1 MWKRSAVAALGLVAI
16 VSVTGCSEVNEAVN
30 QVDNASSK
38 AQVCTEALG
47 LVNLN
52 PNVDPEQ
59 VQAGAEEKANR
70 LRELGNQVA
79 DQSVRE
85 TLSRMADGYQELGQ
99 QQLDNL
105 QAFDDWL
112 SRNLRNLEQL
122 RQACL

>member
-38 AQVCTEALG
+38 AQVCSEAVG

-52 PNVDPEQ
+52 PNIDPEQ
-59 VQAGAEEKANR
+59 VRAGAEEKANR

-79 DQSVRE
+79 DQSVQDS
-85 TLSRMADGYQELGQ
+85 LSQLADGYLELEQ
-99 QQLDNL
+99 QKVVTPESFNDWLRSNL
-105 QAFDDWL
+105 QTLD
-112 SRNLRNLEQL
+112 QL